1 MRMDLEFVEPDG
13 DGRANFGDLQ
23 RFVKKAE
30 ESGVSAEH
38 PLILERD
45 DREGV
50 TGFSVFLPVDF

>member
-1 MRMDLEFVEPDG
+1 MRMDLEFSEPDG
-13 DGRANFGDLQ
+13 DGFATFGDLQ

-30 ESGVSAEH
+30 ESGVSASH
-38 PLILERD
+38 PLILDRD